1 MTSLRGEL
9 AEIIDR
15 LPRGRD
21 IFTYLCSKLSEEIP
35 DNNYRRS
42 YKGVI
47 DYNRKIDWRKIAK
60 KAIKREERLIFFSSI
75 DRSICDLEE
84 RLQNISY
91 SNLPLLDDFCHFLL
105 SSGGKRLRPSLAFLA
120 ASFQKDGE
128 KKAMSI
134 ALALELIHMASLTHD
149 DVIDQASLRRGL
161 PTAWVI
167 LGEKMAIQIGDL
179 LLAKVMNLI
188 SEYEDARIAEVLAD
202 VSMKMCLGEFSQLSS
217 IDSVQAFDLGQYY
230 FRIGAKT
237 ALLISASCQ
246 TGAIA
251 AGLSEEYL
259 KSLSGYGYYLGMIF
273 QISDDI
279 LDLLATKERSGK
291 EQGMDLK
298 RGIITLPVLYALN
311 NSDQTQEIYKLC
323 RKKDI
328 SGRDLKTIVH
338 SVKLLGG
345 FASSMETVEDFYF
358 NAVSSID
365 KLPDYP
371 QKEDLYY
378 LADLIKSRSSIN
390 IN

>member
-1 MTSLRGEL
+1 
-9 AEIIDR
+9 
-15 LPRGRD
+15 
-21 IFTYLCSKLSEEIP
+21 
-35 DNNYRRS
+35 
-42 YKGVI
+42 
-47 DYNRKIDWRKIAK
+47 
-60 KAIKREERLIFFSSI
+60 
-75 DRSICDLEE
+75 
-84 RLQNISY
+84 
-91 SNLPLLDDFCHFLL
+91 
-105 SSGGKRLRPSLAFLA
+105 
-120 ASFQKDGE
+120 
-128 KKAMSI
+128 
-134 ALALELIHMASLTHD
+134 MASLTHD

-179 LLAKVMNLI
+179 FLAKVMNLI

-217 IDSVQAFDLGQYY
+217 IDSVQAFDLDQYY
-230 FRIGAKT
+230 FRIGSKT

-259 KSLSGYGYYLGMIF
+259 KSLSGYGYYLGMNF

-279 LDLLATKERSGK
+279 LDLLATKERTGK
-291 EQGMDLK
+291 ERGMDLK

-328 SGRDLKTIVH
+328 SGRDLKTIVY

-345 FASSMETVEDFYF
+345 FARSMETVEDFYLK
-358 NAVSSID
+358 AISSIG

-378 LADLIKSRSSIN
+378 LADLIKSRTNIN
-390 IN
+390 IK